1 MEMSLSARLL
11 RAGKVME
18 SVVSSGLYEMRE
30 SPTVSSLS
38 RGHRGSRRARSRLRC
53 LLVLT
58 KLGSQS
64 DEMR

>member
-1 MEMSLSARLL
+1 MEMSLRARLL
-11 RAGKVME
+11 RAGKVTE

-38 RGHRGSRRARSRLRC
+38 WGHRGSRRARSRLRC

-58 KLGSQS
+58 
-64 DEMR
+64 